1 MPRLIDANDLLMDN
15 SWAFY
20 DENGNRNDACIAVEN
35 APTVDMD
42 AITESHEK
50 IGYDK
55 GFRDGYA
62 QVISEVR
69 HGRWE
74 RVAEQPYFRKH
85 YHTLCCSECHSEGY
99 AKWKYCP
106 NCGAKMDEV
115 EDGV

>member
-1 MPRLIDANDLLMDN
+1 MVIVGWAKGKKMPRLIDADDLLMDN

-35 APTVDMD
+35 APTVD
-42 AITESHEK
+42 AEP
-50 IGYDK
+50 
-55 GFRDGYA
+55 
-62 QVISEVR
+62 R

-115 EDGV
+115 D